1 MRKTIIAIGLA
12 GLFTGSAFAAL
23 PPQYQR
29 QAELRAIIDN
39 PDVVD
44 VFGFDGIS
52 SVEHVGTDLY
62 LVRGGA
68 CALEVTIKDT
78 PNTHDAG
85 WVGPREFTTVP
96 GKPVC
101 N

>member
-1 MRKTIIAIGLA
+1 MRQTIIAIGLA
-12 GLFTGSAFAAL
+12 VLLASPAFAAL

-39 PDVVD
+39 SEIID

-52 SVEHVGTDLY
+52 SIEHIEPDLY
-62 LVRGGA
+62 RVTGGA
-68 CALEVTIKDT
+68 CTLDVTIKDT

>member
-1 MRKTIIAIGLA
+1 MRKTIIAIGLV
-12 GLFTGSAFAAL
+12 GLFTGSAFAVL

-39 PDVVD
+39 PEVVD

-52 SVEHVGTDLY
+52 SVEYVQTDLY
-62 LVRGGA
+62 RVTGGA
-68 CALEVTIKDT
+68 CTLDVTIKDT
-78 PNTHDAG
+78 PKVHDAG